1 MSSRPIGLSTAQVSA
16 ARVVAGAP
24 VAADPSAWTD
34 ANLPPAADPKA
45 GGAIDTQGHETIWLG
60 VETSGGTAGS
70 VTVTPLVRDAGAP
83 DGQRWKPLLLNG
95 VAQSVTLTGAGFVEV
110 RVDGRVI
117 FPCLTAVAGAP
128 TAVTILAMPGRRM
141 GGADAD

>member
-16 ARVVAGAP
+16 ARVVSGAP
-24 VAADPSAWTD
+24 VGADPALWTD
-34 ANLPPAADPKA
+34 ANLPPAPDPKS
-45 GGAIDTQGHETIWLG
+45 GGAIDTQGCETIWLG

-70 VTVTPLVRDAGAP
+70 VTITPLVRDGGAP
-83 DGQRWKPLLLNG
+83 DGQRWKPLLLGG
-95 VAQSVTLTGAGFVEV
+95 VPQSATLSGAGLVEV

-128 TAVTILAMPGRRM
+128 TSVTILAMPGRRM
-141 GGADAD
+141 PGAAAD